1 MGDDDGLVPVVRPVD
16 LVLRCTVRRDP
27 QRPGRWLACCVDLDL
42 FAVGEGPEGAARSL
56 TQAVEGYLEAVLD
69 PSKAGP
75 VSHLL
80 RRPAPL
86 RERLYY
92 RLLMLRGWL
101 RGGGAAGGGR
111 AFTDVL
117 RLRLAQAG

>member
-1 MGDDDGLVPVVRPVD
+1 MGDDGLVPLVRPVD

-42 FAVGEGPEGAARSL
+42 YAVGGDLEGAAHSL
-56 TQAVEGYLEAVLD
+56 AQAVEGYLETVLD
-69 PSKAGP
+69 PSKPGP
-75 VSHLL
+75 VDHLL
-80 RRPAPL
+80 RRRAPL

-92 RLLMLRGWL
+92 RYLVMRGWL
-101 RGGGAAGGGR
+101 RGGGGAGDGR
-111 AFTDVL
+111 AFTDVP